1 MALVRQLLLS
11 LKSTCSWRSLLWKG
25 ERSPP
30 DTYAV
35 KFSGP
40 LRPAE

>member
-11 LKSTCSWRSLLWKG
+11 LKTTCSWRNLLRKG
-25 ERSPP
+25 ERSPRDP
-30 DTYAV
+30 QAV